1 MWTTHRRS
9 RWIGHDSGV
18 GEQVVLAR
26 QGGLIT
32 HAQALACGM
41 SRATISRRVRTR
53 HWFRVLPGVYR
64 HAAAPVGSDLMARA
78 TLMWAGPHA
87 VLSGPWAAW
96 WHGLAPEPIGPVSV
110 TVPPTSGLRSRR
122 NVQVR
127 RRFVESAD
135 VTVVRGMR
143 LVSRALSALECASGS
158 DGQDIVDRAAQR
170 HVTSDEFSLA
180 LTRFRYAR
188 GAQAARTTI
197 ALLQDGAVSPPEREL
212 LRALRSA
219 GLTDLRAGVK
229 IRIDGRLLWLDLA
242 VPELKLAVEV
252 DGVAVHSDVSQ
263 IHDDLARQNMLMT
276 AGWTVLRYTPKQIR
290 QDLDAIVEQI
300 RVTLAHLS
308 HI

>member
-1 MWTTHRRS
+1 M
-9 RWIGHDSGV
+9 GN
-18 GEQVVLAR
+18 E
-26 QGGLIT
+26 
-32 HAQALACGM
+32 
-41 SRATISRRVRTR
+41 
-53 HWFRVLPGVYR
+53 
-64 HAAAPVGSDLMARA
+64 LMAHA

-96 WHGLAPEPIGPVSV
+96 WHGLAPEPVGPVSV

-122 NVQVR
+122 HVQVR

-135 VTVVRGMR
+135 VTVERGIQV
-143 LVSRALSALECASGS
+143 VSRALSALECACRP
-158 DGQDIVDRAAQR
+158 DGQDVVDRAAQR

-188 GAQAARTTI
+188 GAQAARATV

-219 GLTDLRAGVK
+219 GLADLRAGVK
-229 IRIDGRLLWLDLA
+229 IRIDGKLLWLDLA
-242 VPELKLAVEV
+242 VPDLKLAIEV
-252 DGVAVHSDVSQ
+252 DGVAVHSDVAQ
-263 IHDDLARQNMLMT
+263 IHRDLARQNVLMA

-290 QDLDAIVEQI
+290 RDLDAIVEQI
-300 RVTLAHLS
+300 RATLAHLS